1 MDATSIYTPYVTEDN
16 VKKTKQNKTK
26 YQMTEAFLHGTV
38 HFVNT
43 VLVFL
48 LALCR
53 YFRYCIHI
61 KQ

>member
-1 MDATSIYTPYVTEDN
+1 
-16 VKKTKQNKTK
+16 
-26 YQMTEAFLHGTV
+26 MTEAFLHGTV

-48 LALCR
+48 LALYR